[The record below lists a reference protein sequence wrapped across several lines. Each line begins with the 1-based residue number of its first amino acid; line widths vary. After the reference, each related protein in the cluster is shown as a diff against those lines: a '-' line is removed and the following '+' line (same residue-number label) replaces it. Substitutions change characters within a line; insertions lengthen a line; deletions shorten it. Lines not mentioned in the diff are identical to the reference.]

1 LAGKEIRISMLK
13 KRKILEYLTKRKLL
27 EICKYFEIVGL
38 LARKKDDIVDE
49 LMGYRSISLDKILP
63 LLKVNELNKRFML

>member
-1 LAGKEIRISMLK
+1 MLK

-27 EICKYFEIVGL
+27 EIVGL
-38 LARKKDDIVDE
+38 SASKKDDIVDE

-63 LLKVNELNKRFML
+63 LLKVNELNKRFIL

>member
-1 LAGKEIRISMLK
+1 MLK
-13 KRKILEYLTKRKLL
+13 KRKILEYLTKRKFL

-38 LARKKDDIVDE
+38 SARKKDDIVDE
-49 LMGYRSISLDKILP
+49 LMGYRSISLDKIMP

>member
-1 LAGKEIRISMLK
+1 VGKEIRISMLK
-13 KRKILEYLTKRKLL
+13 KCKILEYLTKRKLL
-27 EICKYFEIVGL
+27 EICNNFEIVGL

-49 LMGYRSISLDKILP
+49 LMGYRSISLDKIMP

>member
-13 KRKILEYLTKRKLL
+13 KRKILEYLTKKKLL
-27 EICKYFEIVGL
+27 EICKYFEMVGL
-38 LARKKDDIVDE
+38 SASKKDEIVDE